1 MGRAPLQPGDGPI
14 DGRHYLR
21 SEPATVSWGWLPN
34 RASRPVLTVDPGD
47 VVTIDTVSHE
57 GLMDDQG
64 RDPLAFFARHG
75 VAAGD
80 VLRDAVAVAAEVPR
94 QHGVAGPHV
103 VTGPVEVRGARPGDL
118 LAVDVLRVRRR
129 VDYGVITNRHG
140 LGALAG
146 EYPEGPPPDPA
157 ASAARWEGF
166 RTVSVFAP
174 VEDTAEGPRA
184 VLPYGSGDGGA
195 RRAARFPLR
204 PFLGVTGVAVD
215 TDEPVHSTPPG
226 SHGGNLDIARLGAGS
241 TLYLPVQ
248 VPGALAYAGDPHFA
262 QGHGEVCLT
271 ALEGSL
277 RADVRLRLLD
287 GGDARRAAG
296 LLQRPFAE
304 TDEHWIAIGLHVDL
318 AEALRDATRGAI
330 AFLEARFGMERQL
343 AYLYLSAAADFE
355 VSQVVD
361 RVLGVHCTIR
371 KRDLE

>member
-1 MGRAPLQPGDGPI
+1 
-14 DGRHYLR
+14 
-21 SEPATVSWGWLPN
+21 
-34 RASRPVLTVDPGD
+34 
-47 VVTIDTVSHE
+47 
-57 GLMDDQG
+57 
-64 RDPLAFFARHG
+64 
-75 VAAGD
+75 
-80 VLRDAVAVAAEVPR
+80 
-94 QHGVAGPHV
+94 
-103 VTGPVEVRGARPGDL
+103 
-118 LAVDVLRVRRR
+118 VLRVRRR

-146 EYPEGPPPDPA
+146 EYPEGPPPDPGA
-157 ASAARWEGF
+157 DASRWPDF
-166 RTVSVFAP
+166 RTVSVFTP
-174 VEDTAEGPRA
+174 VEETADGPRA
-184 VLPYGSGDGGA
+184 VLAYGGA
-195 RRAARFPLR
+195 GQGRAARFPLR
-204 PFLGVTGVAVD
+204 PFLGLTGVAVD

-226 SHGGNLDIARLGAGS
+226 PHGGNLDIARLGVGS

-248 VPGALAYAGDPHFA
+248 VPGALAYVGDPHFA

-277 RADVRLRLLD
+277 RADVRLRLVSGD
-287 GGDARRAAG
+287 DARRAVG

-318 AEALRDATRGAI
+318 AEALREATRAAI
-330 AFLEARFGMERQL
+330 AFLEARFGMARQL